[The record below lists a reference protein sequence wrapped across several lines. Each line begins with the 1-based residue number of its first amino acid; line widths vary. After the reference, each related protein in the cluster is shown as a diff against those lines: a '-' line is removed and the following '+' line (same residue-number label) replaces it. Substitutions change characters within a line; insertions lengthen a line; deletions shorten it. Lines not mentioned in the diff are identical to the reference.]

1 MSNEL
6 RNFLALSYDELEQ
19 LNLKAKEQRQ
29 KRVAVH
35 KIQEERIKYLTDEKR
50 IKAVTVLFSDL
61 EGRLHMLDYDKKF
74 LVKSW
79 DNLTFDG
86 SSIRGFTAQRE
97 SDLRLAM
104 DWASFYWAPADVFGS
119 GKVLVFGEVIDKDGS
134 PYSADIR
141 GRLKGFAGEMY
152 KNEEYTLNAAN
163 EIEGFLFQGSDAERR
178 YNETGKFEYV
188 NTGGYYHSLP
198 GDPLRTF
205 IDTTAEVQR
214 AMGFQNEKDH
224 PEVAPSQF
232 EINYGYGEVV
242 QAADQIQLY
251 KLICRQ
257 VATRMGL
264 TACFL
269 PKPVVGVNGNGMHTN
284 VSISK
289 GGKNIYWDPKG
300 EEKLSKFGWAFVDRI
315 LTHGNDICLLLNASV
330 NAYRRLDP
338 HFEAPNQLKA
348 SPVDRGSMIRI
359 PIGNERSMRVEVR
372 SVAPDANPYLVMY
385 SIFRT
390 GIEGETAKIKNL
402 RQAER
407 YLPDNVY
414 LALDNFRKADWT
426 TKLLG
431 EDVKARYGALK
442 QAAADRCARH
452 SARLSKCR
460 KCSTTTRSTINSCG
474 ICFRQIPQG
483 SGEWGGSPVTKS
495 TRFSLVHSS
504 HSRRRAH
511 ALNRSGRLR
520 HSWPLLRPMPRRFL
534 PYWLR
539 PSMLLR
545 CAQRCNR
552 RTSPSPQQRARS
564 TAASSHRA
572 FRSWSW
578 RRSAF
583 GSHGPYPG

>member
-1 MSNEL
+1 MSTEL
-6 RNFLALSYDELEQ
+6 RNFLSLSYDELEQ
-19 LNLKAKEQRQ
+19 LNLKAKEQR
-29 KRVAVH
+29 KNRVAAH
-35 KIQEERIKYLTDEKR
+35 KIQEDRIKYLSDEKR

-74 LVKSW
+74 LIKSW

-97 SDLRLAM
+97 SDLRLEM
-104 DWASFYWAPADVFGS
+104 DWSAFYWGPSDVFGS

-141 GRLKGFAGEMY
+141 GLLKGYAE
-152 KNEEYTLNAAN
+152 KLNKDEDYTLNAAN
-163 EIEGFLFQGSDAERR
+163 EIEGFLFQGPDAERH
-178 YNETGKFEYV
+178 YNETRKFEYV

-198 GDPLRTF
+198 GDLLRTF

-214 AMGFQNEKDH
+214 SMGFQNEKDH

-242 QAADQIQLY
+242 AAADQIQLY

-289 GGKNIYWDPKG
+289 GGQNLFWDPKG
-300 EEKLSKFGWAFVDRI
+300 EEKLSKMGWGFTDKI
-315 LTHGNDICLLLNASV
+315 LTHANDICLLLNSSV

-338 HFEAPNQLKA
+338 HFEAPNQIKA

-359 PIGNERSMRVEVR
+359 PIGNEKSSRVEVR

-385 SIFRT
+385 SIFKS
-390 GIEGETAKIKNL
+390 GLDGDTAKIKNL

-407 YLPDNVY
+407 YLPDNIY
-414 LALDNFRKADWT
+414 TALENFEKAAWT

-431 EDVKARYGALK
+431 ADVKARFADLK
-442 QAAADRCARH
+442 RASADRC
-452 SARLSKCR
+452 
-460 KCSTTTRSTINSCG
+460 
-474 ICFRQIPQG
+474 P
-483 SGEWGGSPVTKS
+483 
-495 TRFSLVHSS
+495 
-504 HSRRRAH
+504 RALGTFVKAPEVQYH
-511 ALNRSGRLR
+511 HEVYNQ
-520 HSWPLLRPMPRRFL
+520 FL
-534 PYWLR
+534 WNL
-539 PSMLLR
+539 
-545 CAQRCNR
+545 
-552 RTSPSPQQRARS
+552 
-564 TAASSHRA
+564 
-572 FRSWSW
+572 F
-578 RRSAF
+578 
-583 GSHGPYPG
+583 

>member
-1 MSNEL
+1 MSIEL
-6 RNFLALSYDELEQ
+6 RNFLALPYDELEE
-19 LNLKAKEQRQ
+19 LNLKAKKQRQ
-29 KRVAVH
+29 DRVAAH
-35 KIQEERIKYLTDEKR
+35 KVQEERIKYLTDEKR

-74 LVKSW
+74 LIKSW

-104 DWASFYWAPADVFGS
+104 DWRSFYWAPADVFGN

-141 GRLKGFAGEMY
+141 GRLKGFAEEMH
-152 KNEEYTLNAAN
+152 KKDGYTLNAAN

-178 YNETGKFEYV
+178 YNETGKFDYV

-289 GGKNIYWDPKG
+289 EGKNIYWDPKG

-348 SPVDRGSMIRI
+348 SAVDRGSMIRI

-407 YLPDNVY
+407 YLPDNIY
-414 LALDNFRKADWT
+414 LALDNFRKAEWT

-431 EDVKARYGALK
+431 EDVKGRYADLK
-442 QAAADRCARH
+442 QAAADRCARQLGTFVKVPEVQYH
-452 SARLSKCR
+452 HEVY
-460 KCSTTTRSTINSCG
+460 N
-474 ICFRQIPQG
+474 Q
-483 SGEWGGSPVTKS
+483 
-495 TRFSLVHSS
+495 
-504 HSRRRAH
+504 
-511 ALNRSGRLR
+511 
-520 HSWPLLRPMPRRFL
+520 FL
-534 PYWLR
+534 WNL
-539 PSMLLR
+539 
-545 CAQRCNR
+545 
-552 RTSPSPQQRARS
+552 
-564 TAASSHRA
+564 
-572 FRSWSW
+572 F
-578 RRSAF
+578 
-583 GSHGPYPG
+583 